1 MGRENK
7 KEAIASLHRE
17 RILQASEK
25 LFSEKGYVQTTIADI
40 SKASEYSRRTIYS
53 YFESKDEILYRIVEK
68 GLSELKHNLE
78 DAVNLRG
85 DFVTRYKAIC
95 AAMRK
100 YQNEHP
106 CSLEN
111 VNKAKADFFD
121 TVKLSNTVKRI
132 LSLGTEI
139 TSLLAAFIENG
150 KESGAVRQDVVPMMT
165 VYIWW
170 SSITSLLS
178 LVQTKGKFIAKQFSV
193 SETDFLEYGFQQLI
207 NSILEVKI

>member
-1 MGRENK
+1 MLPRAMEGTPC
-7 KEAIASLHRE
+7 L
-17 RILQASEK
+17 
-25 LFSEKGYVQTTIADI
+25 T
-40 SKASEYSRRTIYS
+40 
-53 YFESKDEILYRIVEK
+53 EILESHNISYIDLPVYRTVYETP
-68 GLSELKHNLE
+68 
-78 DAVNLRG
+78 V
-85 DFVTRYKAIC
+85 
-95 AAMRK
+95 
-100 YQNEHP
+100 P